1 MCSTA
6 SNLAPNFN
14 FYLFSNKVYQQIKTQ
29 TKSQISASNH
39 TCKILLPIVNLL
51 SDWFPIKTN
60 QTKNTE
66 RLDFTGFIRVF
77 NGVRFPL
84 ESLITFPAIP
94 LFIRFCGFLLFLRKI
109 KTNQKTNQTSVLVF
123 L

>member
-60 QTKNTE
+60 QTKNTVH
-66 RLDFTGFIRVF
+66 LDFTGFIRVF
-77 NGVRFPL
+77 NGG
-84 ESLITFPAIP
+84 SIP
-94 LFIRFCGFLLFLRKI
+94 LGVTIIITRNFTVYVEFRFLLPE
-109 KTNQKTNQTSVLVF
+109 QVGMCAGSG
-123 L
+123 